1 MRNLNTKTLV
11 IVAAICLPS
20 MSYAQCEPKK
30 IQWGANC
37 SVTTLSMTAGS
48 TRDYS
53 SDPFRDP
60 ATRLLK
66 GVGSATLKCTEEN
79 DLNVLSSTCDAPPDA
94 LAQARVRESL
104 PESVRNTSIPSADEL
119 SAERL
124 KRETQAKSIL
134 PESEIIAFTSA
145 ADRALE
151 AIQSVETWAD
161 QRFLATYEYVD
172 QQGSV
177 VLNQTQE
184 YVNEQLTAVNADI
197 TNQVR
202 EEIQRPWT
210 LDYVGMGRR
219 FFWNK
224 GKPQD
229 FTGECKSVLAESVIV
244 SNGSVLITYTD
255 PETNNFV
262 VSRKPAPIGNESV
275 LLSPECK
282 SLVVEQRAGFY
293 GVSTDLNQS
302 AQWLTPYLFGV
313 KQTNRVCVSTEP
325 VGTGPLSNC

>member
-104 PESVRNTSIPSADEL
+104 PESVRNTSILSADEL

-134 PESEIIAFTSA
+134 PESE
-145 ADRALE
+145 
-151 AIQSVETWAD
+151 

-172 QQGSV
+172 QQSSV

-184 YVNEQLTAVNADI
+184 YVNGQLTAVNADI